1 MKKSIYL
8 ETSFISYLTASPS
21 RDVVIAGHQAATHE
35 WWEKRR
41 QEFELY
47 LSEVVIAEAQRGDV
61 QAVAARLAI
70 TKSLPLLEVNAR
82 ASELTKC
89 LLKHKAVPE
98 KAIEDAA
105 HIAIACVHGMDYL
118 LTWNC
123 KHIANA
129 ESYKAIERVC
139 ESQHYDPPVICTP
152 TEFLGD

>member
-8 ETSFISYLTASPS
+8 ETSFISYLTARPS

-70 TKSLPLLEVNAR
+70 TKSLPLLEVNA
-82 ASELTKC
+82 
-89 LLKHKAVPE
+89 KA
-98 KAIEDAA
+98 
-105 HIAIACVHGMDYL
+105 
-118 LTWNC
+118 N
-123 KHIANA
+123 
-129 ESYKAIERVC
+129 ERVC

-152 TEFLGD
+152 TEFLGG

>member
-1 MKKSIYL
+1 M
-8 ETSFISYLTASPS
+8 
-21 RDVVIAGHQAATHE
+21 VIAGHQAATHE

-70 TKSLPLLEVNAR
+70 TKPLPLLEVNAK
-82 ASELTKC
+82 ANELTKC
-89 LLKHKAVPE
+89 LLKNKAVPE

-129 ESYKAIERVC
+129 ESYKAIERIC
-139 ESQHYDPPVICTP
+139 ESA
-152 TEFLGD
+152 L